1 MVGTYSL
8 HTALA
13 LDGLATLRRASM
25 NIIDRYLWKSV
36 LVGLAMAWFALTL
49 LVVFF
54 DFIGESGDLNENYN
68 SLQAFIFLLYS
79 IPSRLYEL
87 FPTSMLIGTLLG
99 LGTLAANSEFI
110 AMRAAGISVGNIIFS
125 VLKVGVIL
133 VGLVFLMGEYVVPKA
148 DLAGRNFKSSLSNKN
163 IVMTQGASLWIKDQN
178 RIIHIGQ
185 VWSEDK
191 LTDVTIYTLKSDYSG
206 LESQTHVE
214 TITSSDQGWE
224 MSATTEQTFS
234 KAGVD
239 TQFLEKKVDANLLNP
254 KFISIASVQPEQ
266 LSISELSELIEYQQ
280 SNNLNTDKLKLAYW
294 KRFSAPFSA
303 LVMLFLAMP
312 FLFGSQRGGGAGQRV
327 FIGIIAGIAFFL
339 INKVLNQLG
348 SVYGVTPLLSAFSP
362 ALIFLGISI
371 ITLQRIR

>member
-1 MVGTYSL
+1 MVGTY
-8 HTALA
+8 TIFNPVTFNGMAALR
-13 LDGLATLRRASM
+13 GASM
-25 NIIDRYLWKSV
+25 NILDRYLWKSV
-36 LVGLAMAWFALTL
+36 LAGLIMAWFALTL

-54 DFIGESGDLNENYN
+54 DFIAESGDLDDNYN
-68 SLQAFIFLLYS
+68 SLQAFIYLLYS

-87 FPTSMLIGTLLG
+87 FPTAMLIGTLLG

-110 AMRAAGISVGNIIFS
+110 AMRAAGISVGNIILS
-125 VLKVGVIL
+125 VLKVGLVL
-133 VGLVFLMGEYVVPKA
+133 VGIVFLMGEYIVPKA

-163 IVMTQGASLWIKDQN
+163 VVMTRGASLWIKDQN

-185 VWSEDK
+185 VWSEEK
-191 LTDVTIYTLKSDYSG
+191 LTDVTIYKLKPNYSG
-206 LESQTHVE
+206 LESQTHIE
-214 TITSSDQGWE
+214 TVLNTKQGWE
-224 MSATTEQTFS
+224 MFATSEQTFS
-234 KAGVD
+234 ANGVD
-239 TQFLEKKVDANLLNP
+239 NVFSDHKIELDLLNP
-254 KFISIASVQPEQ
+254 KFISIASVKPEQ
-266 LSISELSELIEYQQ
+266 LSISELSDLITYQQ

-348 SVYGVTPLLSAFSP
+348 AVYGVSPLLSAFSP
-362 ALIFLGISI
+362 ALIFLGISTLI
-371 ITLQRIR
+371 LQRIR

>member
-1 MVGTYSL
+1 
-8 HTALA
+8 
-13 LDGLATLRRASM
+13 M
-25 NIIDRYLWKSV
+25 NILDRYLWKSV
-36 LVGLAMAWFALTL
+36 VAGLIMAWFALTL

-54 DFIGESGDLNENYN
+54 DFISESGDLNESY
-68 SLQAFIFLLYS
+68 SSMQAFIYLLYS
-79 IPSRLYEL
+79 VPSRLYEL
-87 FPTSMLIGTLLG
+87 FPTAMLIGTLLG
-99 LGTLAANSEFI
+99 LGNLAANSEFI

-125 VLKVGVIL
+125 VLKIGIVFVAA
-133 VGLVFLMGEYVVPKA
+133 VFLMGEYIVPQA

-163 IVMTQGASLWIKDQN
+163 VVMTRGASLWIKDQQ

-185 VWSEDK
+185 VWSEEK
-191 LTDVTIYTLKSDYSG
+191 LTDVTIYTLKDDYSG
-206 LESQTHVE
+206 LESQTHIE
-214 TITSSDQGWE
+214 TITSHPQGWE
-224 MSATTEQTFS
+224 TLGTTEQTFS
-234 KAGVD
+234 SDGVNK
-239 TQFLEKKVDANLLNP
+239 QFFEQRIAPDLLNP

-266 LSISELSELIEYQQ
+266 LSITELSDLIKYQQ

-348 SVYGVTPLLSAFSP
+348 AVYGISPLLSAFSP

-371 ITLQRIR
+371 IVLQRLR

>member
-1 MVGTYSL
+1 
-8 HTALA
+8 
-13 LDGLATLRRASM
+13 M

>member
-1 MVGTYSL
+1 
-8 HTALA
+8 
-13 LDGLATLRRASM
+13 M

-54 DFIGESGDLNENYN
+54 DFISESGDLNENY
-68 SLQAFIFLLYS
+68 SGLQAFIYLAYS

-163 IVMTQGASLWIKDQN
+163 VVMTRGASLWIKDQS

-191 LTDVTIYTLKSDYSG
+191 LTDVTIYTLKKDYSG

-214 TITSSDQGWE
+214 TITSSPDGWE
-224 MSATTEQTFS
+224 MFATTEQTFS
-234 KAGVD
+234 ETGVD
-239 TQFLEKKVDANLLNP
+239 TQFTEKKIKADLLNP
-254 KFISIASVQPEQ
+254 KFISIASVQADQ
-266 LSISELSELIEYQQ
+266 LSISELSELINYQQ

-348 SVYGVTPLLSAFSP
+348 AVYGVSPLLSAFSP
-362 ALIFLGISI
+362 ALIFLGIST